1 MLSAIARF
9 EAGYQLRNPVL
20 WVSFGILFLLT
31 FAATTIDQVSI
42 GDTANVK
49 LNSPYV
55 IVQTSLIM
63 GIFALFAVAAF
74 IANSVTR
81 DDETG
86 FGPILRATPL
96 KKGDYLLGRFLGA
109 YMAAAIG
116 LLSIPLAI
124 FVGSLMPWVD
134 QEKIG
139 PNILINYAYAY
150 ALISLPMLFVFG
162 AVLFALATATRSMIG
177 AYLGLLAILI
187 GWIVTGNLLNR
198 PELETIAA
206 LADPT
211 GASALFRETRYWTA
225 TERNTLLPEI
235 TGLFLQNRAI
245 WFAVA
250 IAFLGLS
257 YVMFRPVSKG
267 SALRAAKPVN
277 EKKRAK
283 ALEARAA
290 RKYTP
295 RTGSATAWKQF
306 RARMFFDMSAVL
318 GSPGFFVLMLMG
330 LLNAGGSLWFANEF
344 GETTNLPVTRVM
356 VGALQGAFAI
366 IPIIIAAFYAGDLV
380 WRDRERRMHEIVDS
394 TPVSDWAFVAP
405 KVVSIF
411 LVLVIIAIV
420 GAAAGMLT
428 QSFKDYT
435 NYEEIGYLLWWILPV
450 TLSSAHLAVLAIFF
464 QAISP
469 NKYVGWGFI
478 LLYLIASIT
487 LGTLGYQHNLY
498 NFGGNPGVPLSDF
511 NGMAH
516 FWIGRLWFDLY
527 WSVFCVILAIL
538 AYGLWRRGAE
548 TRLTPRLARFPYRMT
563 GTTGTVLAASFVAMA
578 GLGAW
583 IYYNTNVLNDY
594 ISTVDAEQQLADAE
608 KALGQFEKLPG
619 PTITAVTLDVDLR
632 PRDRIATTKGTYII
646 ENKTGA
652 PITQALLQWPS
663 IKGVNAVDFPG
674 AKMTEE
680 WRDYNVQMWTFDTPM
695 QPGAKKTLSFV
706 TTFGRPGFT
715 NGTGQVRVVENG
727 TFVNNFELTPGFGVT
742 RNQWLRDPG
751 ARRRYGLDP
760 NQRPAKLE
768 DEAAV
773 KSHYLRKD
781 SDWVDADITV
791 TTDGDQIP
799 IAPGYQISETNSD
812 GRITRRFK
820 TEAPIHHFF
829 SIQSARYKVHTSEV
843 KLAAGPVKLE
853 IYHLAQHDTNIDRM
867 ERAMRASLE
876 IFSERFSPFQFKQMR
891 ILEFPS
897 YANFAQAFAN
907 TVPFSENLGWIQA
920 NKDPKKVDLVTFVTA
935 HEIAHQWWA
944 HQVIG
949 ADKQGMTMLSESF
962 AQYSALLVMEHL
974 FGPEQ
979 VRQFLKRE
987 LDQYLRARGG
997 EAVEELPLV
1006 RVVNQGYIHYNKGA
1020 LIMYFLRNEVGEEPV
1035 NKALRRLLAQFA
1047 FKSAPYPSSAD
1058 FVRMLREEAGPQH
1071 QQLITDLFERITIYD
1086 AKATAA
1092 TRKKLPDGG
1101 WEIELKAGFVK
1112 FDVDGKG
1119 VQKELDFAEEYEIG
1133 IFTKRPSEWDFGPK
1147 HVLKMQRV
1155 KIKNGEQTIKI
1166 VLPKGSAEPT
1176 VAGVDPYVK
1185 RIDRNTDDNLID
1197 IAAAGS

>member
-1 MLSAIARF
+1 MLSAVARF

-42 GDTANVK
+42 GDTSNVK
-49 LNSPYV
+49 LNSPFV
-55 IVQTSLIM
+55 IVQTTLIM

-74 IANSVTR
+74 VANSVTR

-96 KKGDYLLGRFLGA
+96 KKGDYLFGRFAGA
-109 YMAAAIG
+109 YVAAAIG
-116 LLSIPLAI
+116 LMSVPFAV

-139 PNILINYAYAY
+139 PNIFVNYAYAY
-150 ALISLPMLFVFG
+150 GLIALPMLFVFG
-162 AVLFALATATRSMIG
+162 SVLFALATATRSMIG
-177 AYLGLLAILI
+177 AYLGLIGILI

-225 TERNTLLPEI
+225 AERNTQLPEI

-245 WFAVA
+245 WFGVA
-250 IAFLGLS
+250 LAFLGLA
-257 YVMFRPVSKG
+257 YLIFRPVTKG
-267 SALRAAKPVN
+267 AALRTGKPVG
-277 EKKRAK
+277 EKKRAT
-283 ALEARAA
+283 ALEARAT
-290 RKYTP
+290 RKYVP
-295 RTGSATAWKQF
+295 QSDSATAWKQF
-306 RARMFFDMSAVL
+306 RARMFFDMRAVL
-318 GSPGFFVLMLMG
+318 GSPGFVVLMMLG

-356 VGALQGAFAI
+356 VGALQSAFSI
-366 IPIIIAAFYAGDLV
+366 IPIIIAAYYAGDLV
-380 WRDRERRMHEIVDS
+380 WRDRERRMHEIIDA

-405 KVVSIF
+405 KVFAIF
-411 LVLVIIAIV
+411 LVLVVIALV
-420 GAAAGMLT
+420 GAGAGALT
-428 QSFKDYT
+428 QSLKDYT
-435 NYEEIGYLLWWILPV
+435 NFEWMGYLLWWVVPV
-450 TLSSAHLAVLAIFF
+450 SLASAQLAVLAIFF

-478 LLYLIASIT
+478 LIYLIASIT

-527 WSVFCVILAIL
+527 WSAFCVILAIL

-548 TRLTPRLARFPYRMT
+548 MRLTPRLARLPYRMADGT
-563 GTTGTVLAASFVAMA
+563 GAALMAAVVAMA
-578 GLGAW
+578 GLGGW
-583 IYYNTNVLNDY
+583 IYYNTNILNDY
-594 ISTVDAEQQLADAE
+594 ISSVDAEEQLANAE
-608 KALGQFEKLPG
+608 KALGKYETLPG
-619 PTITAVTLDVDLR
+619 PTIVSVALDVDLR
-632 PRDRIATTKGTYII
+632 PRERMATTRGMYVI

-652 PITQALLQWPS
+652 PLKQALLQWPDLDGMVS
-663 IKGVNAVDFPG
+663 VDFPG
-674 AKMTEE
+674 ARVSEE
-680 WRDYNVQMWTFDTPM
+680 WRDYNVQMWTFDAPM
-695 QPGAKKTLSFV
+695 KPGEKKTVSFV

-742 RNQWLRDPG
+742 QSQWLRDPG
-751 ARRRYGLDP
+751 ARRKYGLDP

-768 DEAAV
+768 DQAAT

-799 IAPGYQISETNSD
+799 IAPGYQVSETKAN

-820 TEAPIHHFF
+820 TEAPIQHFF

-843 KLAAGPVKLE
+843 KLPAGPVRLE

-867 ERAMRASLE
+867 ERAMKASLE

-891 ILEFPS
+891 ILEFPA

-907 TVPFSENLGWIQA
+907 TVPFSENLGWLQA
-920 NKDPKKVDLVTFVTA
+920 NKDPSKVDLVTFVTA

-962 AQYSALLVMEHL
+962 AQYSALLVMEKL

-1006 RVVNQGYIHYNKGA
+1006 RVENQGYIHYNKGA

-1035 NKALRRLLAQFA
+1035 NKALRRLIAQYA
-1047 FKSAPYPSSAD
+1047 FKAAPYPSSSE
-1058 FVRMLREEAGPQH
+1058 FVAFLREEVGPQH

-1086 AKATAA
+1086 AKVTAA
-1092 TRKKLPDGG
+1092 TRKKLPGGG
-1101 WEIELKAGFVK
+1101 WEIELKAGFTK

-1119 VQKELDFAEEYEIG
+1119 AQKELDFAEEYEVG
-1133 IFTKRPSEWDFGPK
+1133 IFTKRPSDPEFRAK
-1147 HVLKMQRV
+1147 HVLSMQRV
-1155 KIKNGEQTIKI
+1155 KIKNGEQSIKI
-1166 VLPKGSAEPT
+1166 VLPKGTGEPM

-1185 RIDRNTDDNLID
+1185 RIDRNTDDNLAD
-1197 IAAAGS
+1197 IAAK